1 MPAPL
6 VLTCIVVLAGAFPMA
21 GAAAT
26 ASVNVYV
33 CSVVVCVPTNLTLG
47 NFFFLRKVEKAFLK
61 QAPAAK
67 LGRLKYGPISSQL
80 N

>member
-33 CSVVVCVPTNLTLG
+33 CAVVVCVPTNLTLG
-47 NFFFLRKVEKAFLK
+47 KFFFFKEGGKSVFET
-61 QAPAAK
+61 
-67 LGRLKYGPISSQL
+67 GPSS
-80 N
+80 